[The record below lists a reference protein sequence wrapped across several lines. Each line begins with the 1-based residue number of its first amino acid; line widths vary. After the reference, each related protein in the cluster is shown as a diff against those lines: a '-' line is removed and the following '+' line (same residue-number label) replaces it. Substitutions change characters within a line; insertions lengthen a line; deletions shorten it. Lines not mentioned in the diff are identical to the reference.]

1 MSVFNGAAG
10 AGLDGGV
17 VEILVPPTDVGAGLK
32 TATERSLS
40 GDKCDLLKVPAL
52 CVGDVWRKMFPNGER
67 CGLLKIDIEGAEQ
80 RFFEDE
86 QDFLG
91 IVERLVVEV
100 HEAMVSLEV
109 VRGILSSKGFSL
121 VKESKE
127 DSETSLIFA
136 ERKNG

>member
-1 MSVFNGAAG
+1 M
-10 AGLDGGV
+10 
-17 VEILVPPTDVGAGLK
+17 
-32 TATERSLS
+32 
-40 GDKCDLLKVPAL
+40 VPAL
-52 CVGDVWRKMFPNGER
+52 CVGDVWRKRFPNGER

-80 RFFEDE
+80 TFFEDE
-86 QDFLG
+86 HDFLR

-100 HEAMVSLEV
+100 HETMVSLEGV
-109 VRGILSSKGFSL
+109 KKNLSLQGFSL